1 MPIAID
7 EVTADVSEPQSRAAA
22 DDQAAG
28 AQPTPPSKQ
37 RRIRET
43 FERLQQRA
51 ARVCAN

>member
-7 EVTADVSEPQSRAAA
+7 EVTADVSEPQSRGAA
-22 DDQAAG
+22 DDHAAPPP
-28 AQPTPPSKQ
+28 APPSTQ

-51 ARVCAN
+51 ARVSAN